1 MKRIISLIW
10 KYSIF
15 SICTF
20 LQGHIFWTEVG
31 FFSCF
36 LFFSFFDG
44 FLHAS
49 LIDFEDCFWIIVQVR
64 EARATAEKA
73 QQLLQIVANR
83 KRSRHL
89 ETNELVITKAVY
101 GSSKALKKADESREE
116 NKESASDIIDVTI
129 PLNFLIN
136 DSGQLKVH
144 FF

>member
-1 MKRIISLIW
+1 M
-10 KYSIF
+10 
-15 SICTF
+15 
-20 LQGHIFWTEVG
+20 
-31 FFSCF
+31 
-36 LFFSFFDG
+36 
-44 FLHAS
+44 
-49 LIDFEDCFWIIVQVR
+49 
-64 EARATAEKA
+64 AEKA
-73 QQLLQIVANR
+73 QQLLQVVANR